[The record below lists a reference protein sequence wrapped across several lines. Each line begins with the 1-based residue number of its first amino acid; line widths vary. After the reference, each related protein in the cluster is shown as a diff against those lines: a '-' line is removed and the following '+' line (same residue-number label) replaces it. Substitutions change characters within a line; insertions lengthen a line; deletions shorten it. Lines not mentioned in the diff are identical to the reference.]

1 MKRADIGMSAASPG
15 GRSAGGPGQ
24 DWTPE
29 TFGDHLT
36 RELRARNWT
45 LRYLALRA
53 GVDHSTI
60 SRLMQGDRLPTLG
73 TARRLHAALGGPD
86 PLTFFGGAATPRAD
100 PVRRVEEALRADPAL
115 SRAAVRELL
124 DHYHRLRQARRAE
137 LLRPPGSVR
146 AARPDPAATSRGRTT
161 PRREMA
167 RPDVQEDRS

>member
-1 MKRADIGMSAASPG
+1 MSAAPPG
-15 GRSAGGPGQ
+15 GRSPTGPGQ

-100 PVRRVEEALRADPAL
+100 PMRRVEEALRADPAL
-115 SRAAVRELL
+115 SRAAVRDLL
-124 DHYHRLRQARRAE
+124 DHYHR
-137 LLRPPGSVR
+137 
-146 AARPDPAATSRGRTT
+146 
-161 PRREMA
+161 
-167 RPDVQEDRS
+167 